1 METSKNE
8 FRRMFPKLSEEMENG
23 KERVTIRSLRSDSK
37 TADRVATAEKNLA
50 NYDPGVIDFLRRCDN
65 KQQAEEIITFMEKR
79 GEIPSGYA
87 QKLRTQLRK
96 RGLRS
101 FGTKKEEGYYFKG
114 GRE

>member
-23 KERVTIRSLRSDSK
+23 KEKVAIRSLRSDWK
-37 TADRVATAEKNLA
+37 AADRVATSEKNLV

-79 GEIPSGYA
+79 GEIPSSYA